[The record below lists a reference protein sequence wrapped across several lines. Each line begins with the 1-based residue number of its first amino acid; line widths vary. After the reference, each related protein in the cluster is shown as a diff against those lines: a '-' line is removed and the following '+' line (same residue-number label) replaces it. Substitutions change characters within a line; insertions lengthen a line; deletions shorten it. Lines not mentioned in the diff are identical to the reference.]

1 MTRTNGL
8 KILGALFLVGL
19 AAIFIF
25 SDATPRT
32 LKAMNGAFHTHFTRR
47 AVCVDAV
54 KKPPDFLGDGV
65 SYTVYKLN
73 DEDMAQLNRDL
84 KKTKAFSAN
93 SEIGRNVDSALKW
106 AKQVQPGIEAPALS
120 LPESRYYF
128 VDRSPG
134 GAGDAISNYEAL
146 VVDED
151 NHLIMY
157 LVYDT

>member
-1 MTRTNGL
+1 MTRTKGL
-8 KILGALFLVGL
+8 KIIGALFLVGL

-32 LKAMNGAFHTHFTRR
+32 LKAINAAFGTHVTRR

-65 SYTVYKLN
+65 SYSVYKLN
-73 DEDMAQLNRDL
+73 GEDMAQLNQDL
-84 KKTKAFSAN
+84 KKTKAFTADSLVGK
-93 SEIGRNVDSALKW
+93 EVDSALKW
-106 AKQVQPGIEAPALS
+106 AKQVQPGIKAPALS
-120 LPESRYYF
+120 WPQCRYYF

-134 GAGDAISNYEAL
+134 GAGDYLSNYDAL
-146 VVDED
+146 VVDEE
-151 NHLIMY
+151 NLLIMY

>member
-32 LKAMNGAFHTHFTRR
+32 LKAMNAAFHTHVTER

-65 SYTVYKLN
+65 SYTIYKLN
-73 DEDMAQLNRDL
+73 DEDMDRLNKDL
-84 KKTKAFSAN
+84 KKTKAFSSD
-93 SEIGRNVDSALKW
+93 SEIGGNVKTALKW
-106 AKQVQPGIEAPALS
+106 AKQVQPGIDDPSLS
-120 LPESRYYF
+120 LPHSRYYY
-128 VDRSPG
+128 VDRFPG
-134 GAGDAISNYEAL
+134 EAGYAISNYDAL
-146 VVDED
+146 VVDEE
-151 NHLIMY
+151 NRLIMY
-157 LVYDT
+157 LVYDI

>member
-1 MTRTNGL
+1 MTRTRGL

-32 LKAMNGAFHTHFTRR
+32 LKAINGAFHTHVTGR

-65 SYTVYKLN
+65 SYTTYKLN
-73 DEDMAQLNRDL
+73 DEDMDRLNKDL
-84 KKTKAFSAN
+84 KKTKAFSSD
-93 SEIGRNVDSALKW
+93 SEIGGNVETALKW
-106 AKQVQPGIEAPALS
+106 AKQVQPGINDPSLS
-120 LPESRYYF
+120 LPHSRYYY

-134 GAGDAISNYEAL
+134 GAGDVPSNYEAL
-146 VVDED
+146 VVDKE
-151 NHLIMY
+151 NNLIMY
-157 LVYDT
+157 LVYDS

>member
-8 KILGALFLVGL
+8 KILGALFLAGL

-25 SDATPRT
+25 SDATPRRI
-32 LKAMNGAFHTHFTRR
+32 KAMNAAFSTHVTQR
-47 AVCVDAV
+47 ALCVDDV

-65 SYTVYKLN
+65 SYTIYKLS
-73 DEDMAQLNRDL
+73 DQDMAQLNQDL

-106 AKQVQPGIEAPALS
+106 AKRVQPAIKDPALS
-120 LPESRYYF
+120 FSNCRYYY
-128 VDRSPG
+128 VNRSPG
-134 GAGDAISNYEAL
+134 GTVDYVSNYEAL

-151 NHLIMY
+151 NRSILY
-157 LVYDT
+157 LVYDS

>member
-19 AAIFIF
+19 AAILII

-32 LKAMNGAFHTHFTRR
+32 IKAMNLAFHTHVTGR
-47 AVCVDAV
+47 AVCVNDV

-65 SYTVYKLN
+65 SYTIYKLN
-73 DEDMAQLNRDL
+73 DEDMAQLNKDL
-84 KKTKAFSAN
+84 KKTRAFSAN
-93 SEIGRNVDSALKW
+93 SEIGRKVDSALNW
-106 AKQVQPGIEAPALS
+106 AKQVQPGIKAPALS
-120 LPESRYYF
+120 WPQCRYYF

-134 GAGDAISNYEAL
+134 GAGDYLPNYDAL
-146 VVDED
+146 VVDEE
-151 NHLIMY
+151 NLLILY

>member
-19 AAIFIF
+19 AVIFII

-32 LKAMNGAFHTHFTRR
+32 IKAMNHAFHTHVTGR
-47 AVCVDAV
+47 AVCVDNV

-65 SYTVYKLN
+65 SYAIYKLN
-73 DEDMAQLNRDL
+73 DEDMAQLNKDL
-84 KKTKAFSAN
+84 KKTKAFTADSLV
-93 SEIGRNVDSALKW
+93 GKKVDSALKW
-106 AKQVQPGIEAPALS
+106 AKQVQPGIKAPALS
-120 LPESRYYF
+120 FPNCRYYF

-134 GAGDAISNYEAL
+134 GAGDYISNYDAL
-146 VVDED
+146 VVDEE
-151 NHLIMY
+151 NLLIMY